1 MVKLWWTTWTPYF
14 YKHGKG
20 TWFLPLD
27 RMKYP
32 TLGPIFQHPSEI
44 DTCTSHFAKLQLKIL
59 QCQWPMQ
66 WTSAGKWH
74 KIAAF
79 WPKFRS
85 CNLLHVP
92 SLILAHVAMNCTI
105 SLVFCLCFCIARC
118 VENCSQPENSLLQI
132 QSVAPRWRSARDL
145 AFIPAPQMV
154 NLTGSGMGT
163 GMQFQVISAVP
174 TFGPLGNFIALIL
187 EHNLENTLQMMD
199 YKKLNESMT
208 RSPIFCS
215 GPNGA
220 HLVQLRLFG
229 HLICDWPADEMDQEE
244 FQVFIQDADGK
255 TLANIFTSRK
265 PQLLKQ
271 YHTLAC
277 VRDVFEEVGNPEEQF
292 SGPYKQFVEW
302 LEYSL
307 LHGIDHF
314 LAYTFQGTDSVTDLL
329 APYIESGR
337 ATRIHF
343 MEYHKVKTIRFR
355 RVLHDCLFRAKNHA
369 TWLLASVDIDEY
381 IRVTPDV
388 YAPNFL
394 NSMWDAFLEKEQLH
408 RDQIHSFQ
416 LSRYRFARSHCDQVE
431 VTSTWREPK
440 PQRKL
445 RHRRAEDEF
454 APAPGK
460 LGFV

>member
-1 MVKLWWTTWTPYF
+1 
-14 YKHGKG
+14 
-20 TWFLPLD
+20 
-27 RMKYP
+27 
-32 TLGPIFQHPSEI
+32 
-44 DTCTSHFAKLQLKIL
+44 
-59 QCQWPMQ
+59 
-66 WTSAGKWH
+66 
-74 KIAAF
+74 
-79 WPKFRS
+79 
-85 CNLLHVP
+85 
-92 SLILAHVAMNCTI
+92 
-105 SLVFCLCFCIARC
+105 
-118 VENCSQPENSLLQI
+118 
-132 QSVAPRWRSARDL
+132 
-145 AFIPAPQMV
+145 
-154 NLTGSGMGT
+154 
-163 GMQFQVISAVP
+163 MQFQVISAVP
-174 TFGPLGNFIALIL
+174 TFGPVGNFIALIL
-187 EHNLENTLQMMD
+187 EHNLENTLQMME

-255 TLANIFTSRK
+255 TLATIFTSRK

-343 MEYHKVKTIRFR
+343 MEYHKDKDIRFR

-369 TWLLASVDIDEY
+369 SWLLASVGIDEY
-381 IRVTPDV
+381 IRVTSDV

-394 NSMWDAFLEKEQLH
+394 NSMWDAFLEREQLH

-416 LSRYRFARSHCDQVE
+416 LSRYRFARSQADQAE
-431 VTSTWREPK
+431 VTSSWREPK

-460 LGFV
+460 YVVNVKVVYDIWIRGVSIANEGTRLLEMPETIAFINHYRLAYAVPYSNASDPLATVYDGALLSDAPLIEQEIQKRLAEDPKTFLKRLTERRPAAAV